1 MMFPLFSSLSFLF
14 LIASTDGFSFQ
25 QKRLSRLPTLSMK
38 QIVIFGPNNLRV
50 HDNPCLLHNKENSI
64 IPVIFS
70 PYKDI
75 KLQQAASDLQIKL
88 QAMGGNALHFDGNDS
103 HSDLFLFVKQL
114 NEDCDEKEEISVIY
128 SQSAVEPAG
137 GYLYVHVCR
146 YMYIHIYLWIWTF
159 VYVTYVYIHIN
170 EYAYKCE
177 FLCIFI
183 YVCV

>member
-137 GYLYVHVCR
+137 GYLFMDMDICVCD
-146 YMYIHIYLWIWTF
+146 
-159 VYVTYVYIHIN
+159 
-170 EYAYKCE
+170 
-177 FLCIFI
+177 LCIHTHK
-183 YVCV
+183 